1 MKVLFDTDVTLDL
14 LLDRRPHS
22 EVAALLFSKAERG
35 EINGFLCATTVT
47 TLHYLV
53 SRSLGK
59 NRAKASLKKLL
70 SFLDVAP
77 VDRSVVELALE
88 GKGRDFEDDVI
99 SQAASG
105 IGARA
110 IITRNIRDFRKSE
123 VPAYAPGEYLEVLKS
138 GGRT

>member
-1 MKVLFDTDVTLDL
+1 LKVLFDTDVTLDL

-22 EVAALLFSKAERG
+22 EAAAVLFSKAERG
-35 EINGFLCATTVT
+35 EFEGYLCATTVT

-53 SRSLGK
+53 SKALGK
-59 NRAKASLKKLL
+59 NRARNSLKKLL

-105 IGARA
+105 IGARS

>member
-14 LLDRRPHS
+14 LLDRMPHS
-22 EVAALLFSKAERG
+22 EAAAILFSKAERG
-35 EINGFLCATTVT
+35 EFEGYLCATTVT

-53 SRSLGK
+53 SKSLGK
-59 NRAKASLKKLL
+59 NRAKSSLRKLL

-110 IITRNIRDFRKSE
+110 IITRNIRDFKKSE

-138 GGRT
+138 GGIT